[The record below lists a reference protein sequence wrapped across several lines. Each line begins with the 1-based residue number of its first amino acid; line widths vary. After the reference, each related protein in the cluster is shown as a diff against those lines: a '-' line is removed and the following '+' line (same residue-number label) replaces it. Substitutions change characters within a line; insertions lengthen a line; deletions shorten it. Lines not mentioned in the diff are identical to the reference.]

1 MGESFCSIFCGISL
15 LIDEMPSEE
24 QVLKDDFCFS
34 NRIRLQSEISGILTR
49 ERLSFSGDINT
60 LKAVLLETPEQNR
73 SFLVE
78 EILRDALSAIENAK
92 GKYNEICCENDKT
105 KKAYINQFITLVYAT
120 VMQIVDI
127 RKRMKISLS
136 DVFVSELKKTSD
148 GYYNL
153 ICGDDEKNMNADVE
167 GTPKKEDEKTEEK
180 TVYTP
185 ELLRLFHK
193 RVKLIDELI
202 GKSDNEIAALINKWA
217 GEKDEF
223 GKPLI
228 ENPRNNLR
236 KAFAEALK
244 SGNIISMSSDRFRRF
259 L

>member
-1 MGESFCSIFCGISL
+1 MGESFYSIFCCISL
-15 LIDEMPSEE
+15 LLDEMPSKE
-24 QVLKDDFCFS
+24 QVLNDDFCSS

-49 ERLSFSGDINT
+49 ERLLFSDDINT

-105 KKAYINQFITLVYAT
+105 KKAYISQFITLVDAT

-136 DVFVSELKKTSD
+136 NMFISELKKASD
-148 GYYNL
+148 EYYNL

-167 GTPKKEDEKTEEK
+167 ETLKKEDESPEEE
-180 TVYTP
+180 TTYTP
-185 ELLRLFHK
+185 KLLNLFNN
-193 RVKLIDELI
+193 RIKLIGELI
-202 GKSDNEIAALINKWA
+202 GKSDDEIAALIKKWTK
-217 GEKDEF
+217 EKDKF

-228 ENPRNNLR
+228 ENPGNNLK

-244 SGNIISMSSDRFRRF
+244 EVNIISMSSDRFRH
-259 L
+259 LL

>member
-105 KKAYINQFITLVYAT
+105 KKAYINQFITLVDAT

-127 RKRMKISLS
+127 IKRMNISLS
-136 DVFVSELKKTSD
+136 DVFVSELEKAYD

-167 GTPKKEDEKTEEK
+167 ETPKTDDKVHEEV
-180 TVYTP
+180 TTYSP
-185 ELLRLFHK
+185 ELLKLFHN
-193 RVKLIDELI
+193 RRELIDELI
-202 GKSDNEIAALINKWA
+202 GKSDNEIAALIKKWA
-217 GEKDEF
+217 GEKDKL

-228 ENPRNNLR
+228 ENPGNNLK

-244 SGNIISMSSDRFRRF
+244 EAKVISLSSDRFRR
-259 L
+259 LL

>member
-1 MGESFCSIFCGISL
+1 ME
-15 LIDEMPSEE
+15 
-24 QVLKDDFCFS
+24 
-34 NRIRLQSEISGILTR
+34 
-49 ERLSFSGDINT
+49 
-60 LKAVLLETPEQNR
+60 VLLETPEQNR

-105 KKAYINQFITLVYAT
+105 KKAYINQFITLVDAT

-127 RKRMKISLS
+127 IKRMNISLS
-136 DVFVSELKKTSD
+136 DVFVSELEKAYD

-167 GTPKKEDEKTEEK
+167 ETPKTDDKVHEEV
-180 TVYTP
+180 TTYSP
-185 ELLRLFHK
+185 ELLNLFHN
-193 RVKLIDELI
+193 RRELIDELI
-202 GKSDNEIAALINKWA
+202 GKSDNEIAALIKKWA
-217 GEKDEF
+217 GKKDEF

-228 ENPRNNLR
+228 KNPGNNLK

-244 SGNIISMSSDRFRRF
+244 EAKVISLSSDRFRR
-259 L
+259 LL

>member
-1 MGESFCSIFCGISL
+1 MGESFYSIFCGISL

-105 KKAYINQFITLVYAT
+105 KKAYINQFITLVDAT

-136 DVFVSELKKTSD
+136 DGFVSELKKTSD

-167 GTPKKEDEKTEEK
+167 GTPKKEDESPEEE
-180 TVYTP
+180 TTYTP

-217 GEKDEF
+217 GEKDKF

-228 ENPRNNLR
+228 ENPYNNL
-236 KAFAEALK
+236 KTAFAEALK
-244 SGNIISMSSDRFRRF
+244 ENRIIKLSVRSFRDK

>member
-105 KKAYINQFITLVYAT
+105 KKAYINQFITLVDAT

-167 GTPKKEDEKTEEK
+167 GTPKKEDEKPEEK

-193 RVKLIDELI
+193 RVKPKYIKGFRHGTGTEQGYGTGSKKRHPVPFSI
-202 GKSDNEIAALINKWA
+202 GTINK
-217 GEKDEF
+217 K
-223 GKPLI
+223 
-228 ENPRNNLR
+228 LR
-236 KAFAEALK
+236 FVLC
-244 SGNIISMSSDRFRRF
+244 NITEQPF
-259 L
+259 

>member
-92 GKYNEICCENDKT
+92 GKYNKICCENDKT
-105 KKAYINQFITLVYAT
+105 KKAYINQFITLVDAT

-167 GTPKKEDEKTEEK
+167 GTPKKEDESPEEE
-180 TVYTP
+180 TTYTP
-185 ELLRLFHK
+185 ELLNLFHN
-193 RVKLIDELI
+193 RRELIDELI
-202 GKSDNEIAALINKWA
+202 GKSDKGIAALIKKWA
-217 GEKDEF
+217 GEKDKF

-228 ENPRNNLR
+228 ENPSNNLR